1 MKRIWKRGLALVCV
15 LALCLGIFPVTAL
28 AADLPDGWWP
38 RWSAYET
45 AVASGDKNE
54 ILRTG
59 SEVEQFYANYTR
71 TVEMANQLYMIYF
84 TRLEKLYFENEGN
97 YSAAI
102 ENTKKLKEV
111 SQFLESRGYD
121 FAYTITRCDAHLE
134 LLSPTIGV
142 YAVSNTQSNTYGSSV
157 AAASGTY
164 YGSIHQGQFA
174 QNGEAG
180 VVSFYVELGQET
192 AKQFDYL
199 IRNFSGGKNV
209 VQINLNFPEEGNT
222 AYGVSRGYYDAN
234 IRETLN
240 YLATLKC
247 PVLLRIGGEMN
258 VWMEH
263 PVTPGDY
270 IAAYNYIGKMA
281 RSLAPNVELVWS
293 PNSAGDWDAN
303 VADFYPDDTYVDWV
317 GMSLYYSYDNPTDTG
332 ELHWQEIIQ
341 CGRFTDPVSQ
351 AEEIVSIARAHNKPV
366 AITEGGAAQN
376 GSQGVSFAANQVGK
390 ALSTLN
396 MVYPEI
402 KAIVFFD
409 REINGNDYTITGS
422 VGTAARNAISTN
434 PTLLGS
440 GEKQAGTYVPLEDFS
455 EKTDKLIL
463 GATGRTYNN
472 LDLTVEYR
480 LDQKWLAN
488 GSGSPNQ
495 YVLDLRNLTPGTH
508 KLEVIFRDG
517 YGYTETKT
525 YVLLY
530 AEGKLSC
537 YTPDELY
544 TDCVASEY
552 YYPAVLWVRENN
564 NAVGASGSNF
574 YPTQPCTRGQAVEF
588 IWGAYGRPEP
598 TTTENPF
605 PDVSPSDSY
614 YKAVLW
620 AVENG
625 VTNGKDGGFKPN
637 DTCSRA
643 EIVTFLWRALGKP
656 EPTTTNNPFTDTPDD
671 WYQKSVLWAVE
682 NGITTGATDTTFEP
696 DEKCQRAQIVTFL
709 YRAETK

>member
-59 SEVEQFYANYTR
+59 SEVEQFYANYTM
-71 TVEMANQLYMIYF
+71 TLEMANQLYMIYF
-84 TRLEKLYFENEGN
+84 TRLENLYFENEGN
-97 YSAAI
+97 YAAAI
-102 ENTKKLKEV
+102 ENTRKLKEV
-111 SQFLESRGYD
+111 SQFQESCGADR
-121 FAYTITRCDAHLE
+121 AYTITRCDAHLA
-134 LLSPTIGV
+134 LLAPTTGV
-142 YAVSNTQSNTYGSSV
+142 YAVSNAQSNTYGSSV

-164 YGSIHQGQFA
+164 YGSIYQGQFA
-174 QNGEAG
+174 KNGEAG

-199 IRNFSGGKNV
+199 IRDFSGGKNV
-209 VQINLNFPEEGNT
+209 VQINLNFPEEGDT
-222 AYGVSRGYYDAN
+222 AYDVSRGYYDSN
-234 IRETLN
+234 IRETLT

-247 PVLLRIGGEMN
+247 PVLLRIGGEMD
-258 VWMEH
+258 VWENH
-263 PVTPGDY
+263 PVTAADY

-281 RSLAPNVELVWS
+281 RSLAPKVELVWS
-293 PNSAGDWDAN
+293 PNSACGWDVNA
-303 VADFYPDDTYVDWV
+303 ADYYPDNNYVDWV
-317 GMSLYYSYDNPTDTG
+317 GMSLYYNYDNPTDTG
-332 ELHWQEIIQ
+332 ELHWQEQIQ

-351 AEEIVSIARAHNKPV
+351 AESVISIAREHNKPV
-366 AITEGGAAQN
+366 AITEGGAAKN
-376 GSQGVSFAANQVGK
+376 GSQGEAYAAKQVAK
-390 ALSTLN
+390 ALSTLT
-396 MVYPEI
+396 MVYPDI
-402 KAIVFFD
+402 KSIVFFD
-409 REINGNDYTITGS
+409 REINGNDYTLTGN
-422 VGTAARNAISTN
+422 VGTAARNAVAAN

-440 GEKQAGTYVPLEDFS
+440 GQKQAGTYVPLEDFS

-472 LDLTVEYR
+472 MDLSVEYR

-495 YVLDLRNLTPGTH
+495 CELNLGNLTPGTH
-508 KLEVIFRDG
+508 KLEAIFRDG

-537 YTPDELY
+537 YTPEELY
-544 TDCVASEY
+544 TDCDFNGY

-564 NAVGASGSNF
+564 NAVGASGSSF
-574 YPTQPCTRGQAVEF
+574 YPTKPCTRAEAVTF

-598 TTTENPF
+598 KTT
-605 PDVSPSDSY
+605 V
-614 YKAVLW
+614 
-620 AVENG
+620 
-625 VTNGKDGGFKPN
+625 
-637 DTCSRA
+637 
-643 EIVTFLWRALGKP
+643 
-656 EPTTTNNPFTDTPDD
+656 NPFTDTPAD
-671 WYQKSVLWAVE
+671 WYRKPILWAVE
-682 NGITTGATDTTFEP
+682 QGITNGTSDTTFSPEKKCER
-696 DEKCQRAQIVTFL
+696 DEIVTFL
-709 YRAETK
+709 YRAKTK